1 MDTLTFTPAL
11 LARAELLK
19 RILGGNC
26 KAVAS
31 RANHA
36 VAYRKHHPHKH
47 LLISVQESV
56 KTSSHSLFLELIGV
70 VEGVRFELYT
80 PIGNNGGWSSSN
92 ADLHHAINAGGNDP
106 FRNDQ
111 QTHSKSEI
119 PDEKQKVSSCTDDVE
134 PRARGRRGHG
144 EQESEEE
151 SSTNSGG
158 KFPRARNVGRGAL
171 RSRDEEKQTTHC
183 HLQDEDDEKFML
195 EALLEA
201 KKAASLGEVPVG
213 AVVVQKGRIIARAF
227 NRVEAEGDPTAHAE
241 MLCIRSASKRNG
253 DWRLTDATIYVTME
267 PCAMCAGALLQ
278 ARVKRVVWGARNKLL
293 GADGS
298 WVSLFPNSESDVHEE
313 AEHCTLRPLQQQQ
326 QHPFHKSVEVRRE
339 VLPDDCSMIMRTFFR
354 SRRKGEAPD
363 AKKKPWWLSFEVW
376 VLFRRLLG

>member
-19 RILGGNC
+19 RIVGGNC

-31 RANHA
+31 RAKYA
-36 VAYRKHHPHKH
+36 AAYRKQHPRR
-47 LLISVQESV
+47 LLVSVQESV
-56 KTSSHSLFLELIGV
+56 KTSPHAPFLELIGLF
-70 VEGVRFELYT
+70 EGVRFELYSS
-80 PIGNNGGWSSSN
+80 IGTNGGRSSAS
-92 ADLHHAINAGGNDP
+92 ADLKDVGGGDDPLGNEQQSYSKAAI
-106 FRNDQ
+106 
-111 QTHSKSEI
+111 S
-119 PDEKQKVSSCTDDVE
+119 DEKQKVSSCTDDVE
-134 PRARGRRGHG
+134 PRARGRRGHR

-151 SSTNSGG
+151 SSTSSGG
-158 KFPRARNVGRGAL
+158 EFPRARTVVRGAG
-171 RSRDEEKQTTHC
+171 RSRDEEKQTTQC
-183 HLQDEDDEKFML
+183 QWNDVEDEKFML

-213 AVVVQKGRIIARAF
+213 AVVVQNGRIIARAF

-241 MLCIRSASKRNG
+241 MLCIRSASKTNG
-253 DWRLTDATIYVTME
+253 DWRLTDASIYVTME

-298 WVSLFPNSESDVHEE
+298 WVSLFPNCESHVDGE
-313 AEHCTLRPLQQQQ
+313 AEQSSLQQQ

-339 VLPDDCSMIMRTFFR
+339 VLSDDCSMIMRTFFR
-354 SRRKGEAPD
+354 SRRKDEAPN